1 MEKVAD
7 AGQWTRRGPLDIPR
21 SHPATAV
28 YKDKIYTFGGGG
40 VNFKSFNCT
49 RMYDPASGM
58 WEARADMPC
67 FRSGAVAAAV
77 GDRIYVMGG
86 GFKQPSG
93 TFRFLTTVQIYY
105 PDRDVW
111 EEGPDL
117 LMPHDYPAVAYTG
130 GYIYVMGGHHP
141 QATEGGPQTDPGFDF
156 CERLDP
162 AQGAQSRTGGQWEQI
177 ASLPTPR
184 FALTAVVVD
193 GRIMTMGGVAFSSA
207 GFHNF
212 DFVESYDPATHVWVR
227 EKNFH
232 LPWTAAGL
240 GACILDGD
248 IFIFGGYSG
257 DGIHNR
263 AAYYDAQ
270 GWTSAAGGRMPEAAD
285 ASQGV
290 WRQISPMPGAL
301 AAMGVAVVGKS
312 AYLISGWPD
321 NGRVP
326 TDAFYSYTRD

>member
-1 MEKVAD
+1 MKNTVG
-7 AGQWTRRGPLDIPR
+7 AGQWINKGPLDIPR

-49 RMYDPASGM
+49 RMYDPATGE
-58 WEARADMPC
+58 WQVCADMPC
-67 FRSGAVAAAV
+67 FRSGAVAATV

-105 PDRDVW
+105 PDRDAW
-111 EEGPDL
+111 EDGPDL

-141 QATEGGPQTDPGFDF
+141 KATEGGPQTDPGFDF
-156 CERLDP
+156 CERLNP
-162 AQGAQSRTGGQWEQI
+162 EQGGWEQI
-177 ASLPTPR
+177 APLPTPR

-193 GRIMTMGGVAFSSA
+193 GKIMTMGGVAFSSA

-212 DFVESYDPATHVWVR
+212 DFVESYDPATNVWTR
-227 EKNFH
+227 EKNFG

-263 AAYYDAQ
+263 AAYYDVQ

-285 ASQGV
+285 AKQGV
-290 WRQISPMPGAL
+290 WHQIPVMPGTL

-312 AYLISGWPD
+312 AYLVSGWPD

-326 TDAFYSYTRD
+326 TDAFYIYTRD

>member
-1 MEKVAD
+1 MKNVTGTVID
-7 AGQWTRRGPLDIPR
+7 QWTNKGPLDIPR

-40 VNFKSFNCT
+40 VNFKSFNYT
-49 RMYDPASGM
+49 RMYDPTTEM

-67 FRSGAVAAAV
+67 FRSGAVAATI

-105 PDRDVW
+105 PDRDIW
-111 EEGPDL
+111 EDGPDL

-130 GYIYVMGGHHP
+130 GYIYVLGGHHP
-141 QATEGGPQTDPGFDF
+141 KATEGGPQTDPGFDF

-162 AQGAQSRTGGQWEQI
+162 ARGAQGKWEQI
-177 ASLPTPR
+177 APLPTPR
-184 FALTAVVVD
+184 FALTAVVMD
-193 GRIMTMGGVAFSSA
+193 GKIMTMGGVAFSSA

-212 DFVESYDPATHVWVR
+212 DFVESYDPATNVWVR
-227 EKNFH
+227 EKNFS

-240 GACILDGD
+240 GTCILDGD

-263 AAYYDAQ
+263 AAYYDD
-270 GWTSAAGGRMPEAAD
+270 R
-285 ASQGV
+285 QGV
-290 WRQISPMPGAL
+290 WRQTPPMPGTL

-326 TDAFYSYTRD
+326 TDAFYVYTRG

>member
-1 MEKVAD
+1 MKNVTGTVID
-7 AGQWTRRGPLDIPR
+7 QWVNKGPLDIPR

-40 VNFKSFNCT
+40 VNFKSFNYT
-49 RMYDPASGM
+49 RMYDPATET
-58 WEARADMPC
+58 WEGRADMPC
-67 FRSGAVAAAV
+67 FRSGAVAATI

-105 PDRDVW
+105 PDRDIW
-111 EEGPDL
+111 EDGPDL

-141 QATEGGPQTDPGFDF
+141 KATEGGPQTDPGFDF

-162 AQGAQSRTGGQWEQI
+162 ARGAQGKWEQI
-177 ASLPTPR
+177 APLPTPR

-193 GRIMTMGGVAFSSA
+193 GKIMTMGGVAFSSA

-212 DFVESYDPATHVWVR
+212 DFVESYDPATNVWVR
-227 EKNFH
+227 EKNFS

-240 GACILDGD
+240 GTCILDGD

-263 AAYYDAQ
+263 AAYYDAKQ
-270 GWTSAAGGRMPEAAD
+270 GMWHQTPT
-285 ASQGV
+285 
-290 WRQISPMPGAL
+290 MPGTL

-321 NGRVP
+321 NNRVP
-326 TDAFYSYTRD
+326 TDAFYVYTRG